1 MDTRVPSPSTALA
14 SRSRDAG
21 FTLVEIM
28 VALTILALILI
39 PLFGGFSW
47 SIGQTGL
54 ANQQTVATNLARQRL
69 EAARVQ
75 AGTPAGFLALQTGG
89 EARGPVTGTA
99 LERELLVAFDSSINI
114 ITLTVNVYQD
124 TTAATPLVS
133 LVTVVSP

>member
-1 MDTRVPSPSTALA
+1 VHNRQPSAPTAPPD
-14 SRSRDAG
+14 RSRDAG
-21 FTLVEIM
+21 FTVVEIV

-47 SIGQTGL
+47 SLGQTGM
-54 ANQQTVATNLARQRL
+54 ANQQTAATNLARQRL

-75 AGTPAGFLALQTGG
+75 ASTPGGFAALETGG
-89 EARGPVTGTA
+89 EARASVPGTP

-124 TTAATPLVS
+124 AAAAAPLVS
-133 LVTVVSP
+133 LVTVVSQ